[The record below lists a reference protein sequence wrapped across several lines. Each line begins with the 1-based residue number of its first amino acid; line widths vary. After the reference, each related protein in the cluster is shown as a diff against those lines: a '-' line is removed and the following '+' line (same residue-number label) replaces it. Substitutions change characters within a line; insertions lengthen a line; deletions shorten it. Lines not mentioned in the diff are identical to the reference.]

1 VYIIKQ
7 RQSIIIIND
16 ITTPLPL
23 LPPSK
28 SGVNLVDSDVDLVES
43 AVVGLL
49 ALLLLLQETIICG
62 SRKDAGFNWCFCLFV
77 CLFVCWDDVNV
88 RMHDYCML
96 WRWKDP
102 KEISNSMRNNARNVT
117 ALPPLYC
124 TTVACLH
131 HDWEILSQKNGKNRE
146 TRLTRSRVLNRAKK
160 EMGKKEIAS

>member
-1 VYIIKQ
+1 MYIIKQ

-62 SRKDAGFNWCFCLFV
+62 SRKDAGFN
-77 CLFVCWDDVNV
+77 
-88 RMHDYCML
+88 
-96 WRWKDP
+96 
-102 KEISNSMRNNARNVT
+102 
-117 ALPPLYC
+117 
-124 TTVACLH
+124 
-131 HDWEILSQKNGKNRE
+131 
-146 TRLTRSRVLNRAKK
+146 
-160 EMGKKEIAS
+160 

>member
-1 VYIIKQ
+1 VYIKKQ

-62 SRKDAGFNWCFCLFV
+62 SRKDAGFN
-77 CLFVCWDDVNV
+77 
-88 RMHDYCML
+88 
-96 WRWKDP
+96 
-102 KEISNSMRNNARNVT
+102 
-117 ALPPLYC
+117 
-124 TTVACLH
+124 
-131 HDWEILSQKNGKNRE
+131 
-146 TRLTRSRVLNRAKK
+146 
-160 EMGKKEIAS
+160 

>member
-62 SRKDAGFNWCFCLFV
+62 SRKDAGFN
-77 CLFVCWDDVNV
+77 
-88 RMHDYCML
+88 
-96 WRWKDP
+96 
-102 KEISNSMRNNARNVT
+102 
-117 ALPPLYC
+117 
-124 TTVACLH
+124 
-131 HDWEILSQKNGKNRE
+131 
-146 TRLTRSRVLNRAKK
+146 
-160 EMGKKEIAS
+160 